1 MARLPLHW
9 RGRNGE
15 RRVSHE
21 AALRAATPE
30 DVARLMGRLHSH
42 GFAAYV
48 VGGAVRDVLAGRAP
62 ADWDLATNAT
72 PDQLRAAF
80 PDAEYEN
87 RFGTV
92 GIPTGAAIREV
103 TTFRTD
109 GPSSDARRPD
119 AVNFISSIQGDL
131 ARRDFTVNAMAFGL
145 AGDEGGDP
153 VINGAFVDP
162 HGGSEDLDARVLRAV
177 GNAAERFK
185 EDALRTLRA
194 ARFAS
199 RFELTIEPAT
209 AAAIRDAAGLTS
221 ALSGERIGAEV
232 EGILASAHPEIG
244 LAALHDL
251 GVMRVIAPA
260 LDVRW
265 SEQLPQRVAAI
276 GALESPDAPD
286 PLGRLAELLAPIS
299 DDAAAEQILTN
310 WRRPRATMSAIAQ
323 VRAADRAAAEA
334 ERGAIDHVEY
344 RVHVAALTGD
354 PRDAAR
360 QIRRRLAAG
369 RAAPGAGTLL
379 AGCERADAQ
388 NTPALPAE
396 LAVDGAELAR
406 EIGATPGAW
415 IKEVQ
420 ASLLISVG
428 RGEIQNQPAALLAAA
443 ERAHASNE

>member
-1 MARLPLHW
+1 
-9 RGRNGE
+9 
-15 RRVSHE
+15 VSYE
-21 AALRAATPE
+21 AALRAAIPE
-30 DVARLMGRLHSH
+30 DVARLMGQIHAH
-42 GFAAYV
+42 GFSVFV
-48 VGGAVRDVLAGRAP
+48 VGGAVRDVLDGHVP
-62 ADWDLATNAT
+62 ADWDLATSAT
-72 PDQLRAAF
+72 PDELRAVF

-92 GIPTGAAIREV
+92 GIPTGVAVREV

-119 AVNFISSIQGDL
+119 TVNFISSIHGDL

-145 AGDEGGDP
+145 EGDERGDP

-162 HGGSEDLDARVLRAV
+162 HGGREDLEARVLRAV
-177 GNAAERFK
+177 GNATERFK

-199 RFELTIEPAT
+199 RFELTIEPVT
-209 AAAIRDAAGLTS
+209 AAAIRSAAGLTS
-221 ALSGERIGAEV
+221 ALSGERIGAEI
-232 EGILASAHPEIG
+232 EGILASKHPELG

-260 LDVRW
+260 LDERW

-276 GALESPDAPD
+276 GAPESPDAPD
-286 PLGRLAELLAPIS
+286 PLGRLAELLAPIT
-299 DDAAAEQILTN
+299 DDKSVEQILTS
-310 WRRPRATMSAIAQ
+310 WRRPRATISAIAQ
-323 VRAADRAAAEA
+323 VRAADRAAGEA
-334 ERGAIDHVEY
+334 ERGVIDHAEF

-360 QIRRRLAAG
+360 QIRRRLAAE

-379 AGCERADAQ
+379 ASCEHADAQ
-388 NTPALPAE
+388 DTPALPAE
-396 LAVDGAELAR
+396 LTVDGADLAR
-406 EIGATPGAW
+406 QCGAAPGAW
-415 IKEVQ
+415 IKEMQV
-420 ASLLISVG
+420 SLLISVG

-443 ERAHASNE
+443 ERIHATNEQSAPRP

>member
-1 MARLPLHW
+1 
-9 RGRNGE
+9 
-15 RRVSHE
+15 
-21 AALRAATPE
+21 
-30 DVARLMGRLHSH
+30 MGRLHSH
-42 GFAAYV
+42 GFSAFV

-62 ADWDLATNAT
+62 SDWDLATNAT

-92 GIPTGAAIREV
+92 GIPTGVAVREV

-119 AVNFISSIQGDL
+119 AVNFISSIHGDL

-145 AGDEGGDP
+145 AGDERGDP

-162 HGGSEDLDARVLRAV
+162 HGGREDLDARVLRAV

-199 RFELTIEPAT
+199 RFQLTIEPVT

-221 ALSGERIGAEV
+221 ALSGERIGAEI

-260 LDVRW
+260 LNERW
-265 SEQLPQRVAAI
+265 SEGLPQRVAAI
-276 GALESPDAPD
+276 GAPESPNAPD
-286 PLGRLAELLAPIS
+286 PLGRLAELLVPIS
-299 DDAAAEQILTN
+299 DDEVAEQILTN
-310 WRRPRATMSAIAQ
+310 WRRPRATLSAVAQ
-323 VRAADRAAAEA
+323 A
-334 ERGAIDHVEY
+334 ERGVIDHVEY

-360 QIRRRLAAG
+360 QIRRRLAAE

>member
-1 MARLPLHW
+1 M
-9 RGRNGE
+9 
-15 RRVSHE
+15 SHE
-21 AALRAATPE
+21 AAIRAAIPE
-30 DVARLMGRLHSH
+30 DVASLMGRLHSH

-48 VGGAVRDVLAGRAP
+48 VGGAVRDVLAGHAP
-62 ADWDLATNAT
+62 VDWDLATNAT

-80 PDAEYEN
+80 PDAQYEN

-92 GIPTGAAIREV
+92 GIPTRDVVREV

-119 AVNFISSIQGDL
+119 AVNFISSIHGDL
-131 ARRDFTVNAMAFGL
+131 ARRDFTVNAMAFGG
-145 AGDEGGDP
+145 AEDESGDP
-153 VINGAFVDP
+153 VIRGTLVDP
-162 HGGSEDLDARVLRAV
+162 HGGREDLDGRILRAV
-177 GNAAERFK
+177 GNAAERFQ

-199 RFELTIEPAT
+199 RFELSIEPVT

-221 ALSGERIGAEV
+221 ALSGERIGAEI
-232 EGILASAHPEIG
+232 EGILASEHPEIG
-244 LAALHDL
+244 LAALYDL

-260 LDVRW
+260 LNERW
-265 SEQLPQRVAAI
+265 NEQLPGRVAAI
-276 GALESPDAPD
+276 GAPSSPDAPD

-299 DDAAAEQILTN
+299 DDEAAAEIITK
-310 WRRPRATMSAIAQ
+310 WRRPRATMSAIAHL
-323 VRAADRAAAEA
+323 RAADRAATEA

-360 QIRRRLAAG
+360 HLRRRLAAG
-369 RAAPGAGTLL
+369 RVAPRAGTLL
-379 AGCERADAQ
+379 AACERADAQ

-396 LAVDGAELAR
+396 LAIDGAEIAR
-406 EIGATPGAW
+406 RIGATPGAW
-415 IKEVQ
+415 IKRVQ

-428 RGEIQNQPAALLAAA
+428 RGEILNQSTALLAAA
-443 ERAHASNE
+443 ERIHASNH